1 MNIVHTGINISDAG
15 NHGSLKLLYL
25 QRVITTVTIMPHP
38 AHPHIHHHDEEKLKS
53 LNAAFI
59 IGIALNSAYVV
70 IEAVFGLMYGSM
82 GLLSDA
88 GHNLSDVAALVIAMV
103 AFKLMS
109 RKPDAR
115 HTYGYKKFTIQ
126 ASFINALLLCV
137 AVGAILMES
146 VEKLFHPEEVD
157 GDAIAW
163 VAAAGVVVNGVTA
176 WLFMKDKGR
185 DMNVKAAFLHM
196 AADTLVSIGVVIS
209 GIVIHFTGWYVLDPI
224 IGIIIA
230 LIVAWSMRGLLV
242 ESTRMSIDTV
252 PESINMPEL
261 EKALESVDGVTSI
274 HHLHVWPLSTTEN
287 ALTVHVVISD
297 VGQLDHIVAEAKR
310 KAKEHGVNHATI
322 EAETKA
328 SPCHDSAMFNSD

>member
-1 MNIVHTGINISDAG
+1 M
-15 NHGSLKLLYL
+15 
-25 QRVITTVTIMPHP
+25 
-38 AHPHIHHHDEEKLKS
+38 AHPPHNHLHHHGAGKLKS

-59 IGIALNSAYVV
+59 TGIALNSAYVV
-70 IEAVFGLMYGSM
+70 IEAVFGIVYGSM

-103 AFKLMS
+103 AFRLMS
-109 RKPDAR
+109 KKADGR

-137 AVGAILMES
+137 AVGAIL
-146 VEKLFHPEEVD
+146 VEAIGKLIHPVAVD

-163 VAAAGVVVNGVTA
+163 VAAAGVVVNGITA

-196 AADTLVSIGVVIS
+196 AADTLVSIGVVVS
-209 GIVIHFTGWYVLDPI
+209 GIIIHFTGWYILDPI

-252 PESINMPEL
+252 PEGINMPEL
-261 EKALESVDGVTSI
+261 EKALESVEGVKSI

-287 ALTVHVVISD
+287 ALTVHAVITDLSR
-297 VGQLDHIVAEAKR
+297 LDRIVSEMKL
-310 KAKEHGVNHATI
+310 KAKQHGVGHATI
-322 EAETKA
+322 EAETEV
-328 SPCHDSAMFNSD
+328 SPCSDSPMFNND